1 MNKTYKFKEQ
11 VANGLQAGFDAS
23 TISFLGESAIRPQD
37 PGLHVL
43 KHARIAVGK
52 GFASGKNTLVS
63 QAREPLPSTLLA
75 EEAHFYSQYP
85 WCLNAFPT
93 VSEVVGHLTEELSK
107 LDQAQDNWQRSEVIT
122 NIFLLA
128 CTITDTIDDHLP
140 GNIYDF
146 SKIVQVLP
154 FANLGV
160 RAVKE
165 LFDGVG
171 RLRAASLSRLLH
183 WRQAWG
189 AVVTQFLKHPLITPH
204 PNQPLLFQDRTP
216 LSTFH
221 PPKLP

>member
-11 VANGLQAGFDAS
+11 VVNGLQAGFDAS
-23 TISFLGESAIRPQD
+23 TISSLGESAIGPQD

-43 KHARIAVGK
+43 KHARVAVGE

-63 QAREPLPSTLLA
+63 QAREPHLSTLLA
-75 EEAHFYSQYP
+75 EEAHFYSQYS

-128 CTITDTIDDHLP
+128 CTITDTIDDHLL

-146 SKIVQVLP
+146 SKLVHVLP
-154 FANLGV
+154 FPNLSFP
-160 RAVKE
+160 AVKK
-165 LFDGVG
+165 LFDGEG
-171 RLRAASLSRLLH
+171 
-183 WRQAWG
+183 
-189 AVVTQFLKHPLITPH
+189 PLP
-204 PNQPLLFQDRTP
+204 PPP
-216 LSTFH
+216 LSLL
-221 PPKLP
+221 LPSLL